1 MESSTSA
8 ATAKNNLG
16 GGHRSHNP
24 KLHKLHP
31 ELDNNPDHDELEDD
45 PPHSISIDVPL
56 ICSNHHKNS
65 KTVVDLKVQGA
76 NSKVPTMSFSAISP
90 VNVEDTIPAASSQN
104 TETVLQVK
112 VVLSVS
118 LRLYSYNTIGRL

>member
-1 MESSTSA
+1 MESSPASS
-8 ATAKNNLG
+8 KNNH
-16 GGHRSHNP
+16 HRNHNP
-24 KLHKLHP
+24 KLHKVEHN
-31 ELDNNPDHDELEDD
+31 EDEED

-56 ICSNHHKNS
+56 ICSNRHKNS
-65 KTVVDLKVQGA
+65 SQVESKVQVVQQPGA
-76 NSKVPTMSFSAISP
+76 SKVPVMSFSAISP

-118 LRLYSYNTIGRL
+118 LRLYS

>member
-8 ATAKNNLG
+8 ATAKNNRG

-24 KLHKLHP
+24 KLHKLH
-31 ELDNNPDHDELEDD
+31 PDHDELEDD

-65 KTVVDLKVQGA
+65 KTVDLKVQGA
-76 NSKVPTMSFSAISP
+76 SSKVPTMSFSAISP
-90 VNVEDTIPAASSQN
+90 VNVEDTAASSQN

-118 LRLYSYNTIGRL
+118 LRLYS